1 MAKMSTSSAERC
13 LAVLEL
19 LVDHSDGLQVS
30 AISQRLHLPLSTTHR
45 LLQVLIN
52 TQYVKQ
58 EPLSELYVPTLK
70 IGAIGLRLLGD
81 MEATEIAQPLL
92 DELARKTGELV
103 RLAVVED
110 QEMTWV
116 SKAQGATSG
125 IRCDAISGW
134 HVPLHTTAMGK
145 AWLASMPEQA
155 AIDRVVASGFSS
167 RLLGPNAI
175 TTVTE
180 LRKEIRLTR
189 ERGYGLNQQESE
201 LGLSGIAMVIRDRT
215 NPALVV
221 GSVSI
226 AGPMFRVDRER
237 LLSFVEP
244 LREVV
249 EQLGQIWPLRP
260 NTPSRRLH
268 TPEPQTQGI
277 SS

>member
-1 MAKMSTSSAERC
+1 MSKMSTSSAERC

-30 AISQRLHLPLSTTHR
+30 TISQRLDLPLSTVHR

-81 MEATEIAQPLL
+81 MEVTEIAQPIL

-110 QEMTWV
+110 EEMTWV

-145 AWLASMPEQA
+145 AWLASMPEQE
-155 AIDRVVASGFSS
+155 AIDRVVARGFKS

-175 TTVTE
+175 STVAKLKE
-180 LRKEIRLTR
+180 EIRLTR
-189 ERGYGLNQQESE
+189 ERGFGLNEQESE
-201 LGLSGIAMVIRDRT
+201 LGLSGIAMLIRSRT
-215 NPALVV
+215 HPSMAV

-226 AGPMFRVDRER
+226 AGPMFRIDRER
-237 LLSFVEP
+237 LLSFAKP

-249 EQLGQIWPLRP
+249 EQLEQIWPVHT
-260 NTPSRRLH
+260 NSPSRRNH
-268 TPEPQTQGI
+268 TPESNTKE
-277 SS
+277 